1 MGRGWSGRERVGAR
15 EERPETRVGRGGE
28 ASETRQVLIET
39 EVDMGGRAGDQTEER
54 KRRRRSRKHME
65 GNEREP

>member
-1 MGRGWSGRERVGAR
+1 M
-15 EERPETRVGRGGE
+15 
-28 ASETRQVLIET
+28 IET

-65 GNEREP
+65 GKEREP